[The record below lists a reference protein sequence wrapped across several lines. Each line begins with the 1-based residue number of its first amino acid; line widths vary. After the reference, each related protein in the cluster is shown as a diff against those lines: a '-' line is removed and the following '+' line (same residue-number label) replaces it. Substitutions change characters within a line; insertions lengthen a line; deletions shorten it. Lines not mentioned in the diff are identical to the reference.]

1 MPMNPAGSQT
11 LRSNGATCCTIRN
24 EFTRQVDG
32 TIEGERNATMINIT
46 ADGILISVEKI
57 RETSPLIHN
66 ITNYVV
72 MNTTANALLALGAS
86 PVMAHAREEVREMVS
101 LARALVINLGTLSPS
116 WVESA
121 FIAVEEAT
129 TRGVPVIV
137 DPVGAG
143 ATPYRTKTFRELIRA
158 FPPTVIRGNA
168 SEIMALSTET
178 ATTKG
183 VDSTDAS
190 HQALDAAFRLAGD
203 FGSVICISGETDY
216 VIRDTTVAKI
226 KNGHPMMPRVTG
238 LGCTASALCGAFAA
252 VQADAA
258 RAVAEAMAVMGIAGE
273 IAAADAPGPGTLQVR
288 FIDALY
294 RLSESDITG
303 LLNVEEGL

>member
-1 MPMNPAGSQT
+1 M
-11 LRSNGATCCTIRN
+11 RTI
-24 EFTRQVDG
+24 TS
-32 TIEGERNATMINIT
+32 
-46 ADGILISVEKI
+46 DGILLSVEKI

-86 PVMAHAREEVREMVS
+86 PVMAHAKEEVRDMVS
-101 LARALVINLGTLSPS
+101 LARALVINLGTLSRS

-121 FIAVEEAT
+121 FSAVEEAT
-129 TRGVPVIV
+129 KRGVPVII

-143 ATPYRTKTFRELIRA
+143 ATPYRTKTFRDLISA

-178 ATTKG
+178 AKTKG

-190 HQALDAAFRLAGD
+190 HQALDAAFQLTGE

-216 VIRDTTVAKI
+216 VIHNTTANKI

-252 VQADAA
+252 VQPDTA

-273 IAAADAPGPGTLQVR
+273 IAAAGAPGPGTLQVR
-288 FIDALY
+288 FIDVLY
-294 RLSESDITG
+294 QLNESDITR